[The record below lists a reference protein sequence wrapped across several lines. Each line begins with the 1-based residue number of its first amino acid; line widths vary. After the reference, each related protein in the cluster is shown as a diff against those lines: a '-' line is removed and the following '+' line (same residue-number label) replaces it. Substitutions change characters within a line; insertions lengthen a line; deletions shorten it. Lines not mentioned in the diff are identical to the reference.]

1 MDMAITNSTTQ
12 LELTDFRKAL
22 PGHFYAV
29 GVGPGAPDLVT
40 LRAARLI
47 ETADVIIAPRS
58 RRSEQSLALE
68 TVSDLIGD
76 QEIVDHVYFM
86 QRDVSKTMACWMS
99 IADLS
104 VQRCRSDKSVV
115 QITLGDP
122 LVYSTSCYLLSLI
135 GETLPEEAIH
145 VVPGISAF
153 QATACLFGQA
163 LTSQEDRMLMMPATD
178 LSAVA
183 EALGQC
189 ETLVLYKAGK
199 HIAQL
204 ADLLEQKG
212 LLAHAKLA
220 CYAEQGQKQF
230 LSTNLRDASN
240 GAHGYMATVI
250 VNIGRRTWAGKTESE
265 AE

>member
-1 MDMAITNSTTQ
+1 MDMAIANSSIQ
-12 LELTDFRKAL
+12 FESTDFRRAM

-47 ETADVIIAPRS
+47 ESADVIITPRS
-58 RRSEQSLALE
+58 RRSDQSLALK
-68 TVSDLIGD
+68 TVGNLIGD

-99 IADLS
+99 VADLS

-135 GETLPEEAIH
+135 GEALPKKTIH
-145 VVPGISAF
+145 VIPGISAF

-178 LSAVA
+178 LTAVTA
-183 EALGQC
+183 ALAQC

-212 LLAHAKLA
+212 LLDQARLA
-220 CYAEQGQKQF
+220 CYAEQGEKQF

-240 GAHGYMATVI
+240 GVHGYMATVI
-250 VNIGRRTWAGKTESE
+250 VNIGHRTWDDQAEKES
-265 AE
+265 